1 MNMHTVVR
9 NHFGYAGYQWED
21 NLYLVLIF
29 MKMEMNFDSIQQGA
43 LICKTLVILYLFLR
57 AFPEEG

>member
-21 NLYLVLIF
+21 NLTSFLYF

-43 LICKTLVILYLFLR
+43 LCKTLVILYLFLR
-57 AFPEEG
+57 QLPTRRG